1 MFKVILK
8 NKFKERKIDL
18 SIAVKVMY
26 HQKFT
31 GSIQRE
37 HIKWW
42 KRYWIKPIMLEIL
55 YPKKGWIQLVKIFRE
70 GKPSI
75 RVITTPTSSSKR
87 ELLVYKQLYGEEVLH
102 EQKRKKKL
110 EQFRNK
116 QKNMQTTNIAPNM
129 ERSTTTSNS

>member
-1 MFKVILK
+1 MFRIILK

-31 GSIQRE
+31 GSIQQE
-37 HIKWW
+37 HVKWW

-55 YPKKGWIQLVKIFRE
+55 YPKKGWITLVKIFRE

-75 RVITTPTSSSKR
+75 RVITTPTSSAKR

-102 EQKRKKKL
+102 EQKRQKKL

-129 ERSTTTSNS
+129 E

>member
-1 MFKVILK
+1 MFKIILK
-8 NKFKERKIDL
+8 NKFKERKMHL
-18 SIAVKVMY
+18 STIVKVMY

-31 GSIQRE
+31 GSIQSE
-37 HIKWW
+37 HIQWW

-87 ELLVYKQLYGEEVLH
+87 ELLVYKQLYGKEAQYEN
-102 EQKRKKKL
+102 EMEKKKQ

-116 QKNMQTTNIAPNM
+116 QKNMQTTGIASSM
-129 ERSTTTSNS
+129 E

>member
-1 MFKVILK
+1 
-8 NKFKERKIDL
+8 
-18 SIAVKVMY
+18 MY
-26 HQKFT
+26 HQPFT
-31 GSIQRE
+31 GSIQSE

-75 RVITTPTSSSKR
+75 RVITVATSSSKR
-87 ELLVYKQLYGEEVLH
+87 ELLVHKQLYGEEVQH
-102 EQKRKKKL
+102 EQKRQKKL

-129 ERSTTTSNS
+129 EWSKSKQFS

>member
-1 MFKVILK
+1 MFRIILK

-87 ELLVYKQLYGEEVLH
+87 ELLVYKQLYGEEVQN

-110 EQFRNK
+110 EQFRKK

-129 ERSTTTSNS
+129 E

>member
-1 MFKVILK
+1 MFRIILK

-31 GSIQRE
+31 GSIQNE

-75 RVITTPTSSSKR
+75 RVITTPTSSAKR

-129 ERSTTTSNS
+129 E

>member
-1 MFKVILK
+1 MFKIILK

-18 SIAVKVMY
+18 SIAIKVMY

-31 GSIQRE
+31 GSIQQE
-37 HIKWW
+37 HVKWW

-55 YPKKGWIQLVKIFRE
+55 YPKKGWITLVKIFRE

-75 RVITTPTSSSKR
+75 RVMTVPISSGKR
-87 ELLVYKQLYGEEVLH
+87 ELLVHKQLYGEEVYN
-102 EQKRKKKL
+102 EDKRKKKL

-116 QKNMQTTNIAPNM
+116 QKIMQTTNTASSM
-129 ERSTTTSNS
+129 E

>member
-1 MFKVILK
+1 MFRIILK

-55 YPKKGWIQLVKIFRE
+55 YPKKGWIQLVKVFRE

-75 RVITTPTSSSKR
+75 RVITVATSSSKR
-87 ELLVYKQLYGEEVLH
+87 ELLVYKQLYGEEVQH

-129 ERSTTTSNS
+129 E

>member
-1 MFKVILK
+1 MFRIILK

-55 YPKKGWIQLVKIFRE
+55 YPKKGWIQLVKILRE

-87 ELLVYKQLYGEEVLH
+87 ELLVYKQLYGEEVQH

-129 ERSTTTSNS
+129 E

>member
-1 MFKVILK
+1 MFRIILK

-31 GSIQRE
+31 GSIQSE

-42 KRYWIKPIMLEIL
+42 KRYWIRPILLEIL
-55 YPKKGWIQLVKIFRE
+55 YPKKGWITLVKVFRE

-75 RVITTPTSSSKR
+75 RVITKLASSGKR
-87 ELLVYKQLYGEEVLH
+87 ELSITKQLYGEEVIH

-110 EQFRNK
+110 EQFRSK
-116 QKNMQTTNIAPNM
+116 QKNMQTIDITQSV
-129 ERSTTTSNS
+129 E

>member
-8 NKFKERKIDL
+8 GKFKERKIDL
-18 SIAVKVMY
+18 SIATKVMY

-31 GSIQRE
+31 GSIQSE

-55 YPKKGWIQLVKIFRE
+55 YPKKGWIKLVKIFRE

-75 RVITTPTSSSKR
+75 RVITTPTSSGLR

-116 QKNMQTTNIAPNM
+116 QKDMQTTNTPPNM
-129 ERSTTTSNS
+129 EWSESKQHS

>member
-1 MFKVILK
+1 MFRIILK

-75 RVITTPTSSSKR
+75 RVITTPTSSAKR
-87 ELLVYKQLYGEEVLH
+87 ELLVYKQLYGEEVQH
-102 EQKRKKKL
+102 EQKRQKKL

-116 QKNMQTTNIAPNM
+116 QKNMQTSNIAPNM
-129 ERSTTTSNS
+129 E

>member
-1 MFKVILK
+1 MFKIILK

-31 GSIQRE
+31 GSIQQE
-37 HIKWW
+37 HVKWW

-55 YPKKGWIQLVKIFRE
+55 YPKKGWITLVKIFRE

-87 ELLVYKQLYGEEVLH
+87 ELLVYKQLYGEEVQN
-102 EQKRKKKL
+102 EQKRQEKL

-129 ERSTTTSNS
+129 E

>member
-1 MFKVILK
+1 MFRIILK

-87 ELLVYKQLYGEEVLH
+87 ELLVYKQLYGEEVQH

-129 ERSTTTSNS
+129 E

>member
-1 MFKVILK
+1 MYKIILK

-31 GSIQRE
+31 GSIQNE

-75 RVITTPTSSSKR
+75 RVITTPSTSSKR
-87 ELLVYKQLYGEEVLH
+87 ELLVYKQLYGEEVQN

-116 QKNMQTTNIAPNM
+116 QKNMQTTNTAPSM
-129 ERSTTTSNS
+129 E

>member
-8 NKFKERKIDL
+8 NKFKERKMHL
-18 SIAVKVMY
+18 STIVKVMY

-55 YPKKGWIQLVKIFRE
+55 SPKKGWITLVKIFRE

-75 RVITTPTSSSKR
+75 RVITTPTSSAKR
-87 ELLVYKQLYGEEVLH
+87 ELLVYKQLYGEEAQH
-102 EQKRKKKL
+102 EQKRQKKL

-116 QKNMQTTNIAPNM
+116 QKDMQTTNIAPNM
-129 ERSTTTSNS
+129 EWSKSKQFS

>member
-8 NKFKERKIDL
+8 GKFKERKIDL
-18 SIAVKVMY
+18 SIATRVMY

-75 RVITTPTSSSKR
+75 RVITTPTSSAKR
-87 ELLVYKQLYGEEVLH
+87 ELLVYKQLYGEEVQN
-102 EQKRKKKL
+102 EQKRQKKL

-116 QKNMQTTNIAPNM
+116 QKNMQTTNVAPNM
-129 ERSTTTSNS
+129 E

>member
-1 MFKVILK
+1 MFRIILK

-31 GSIQRE
+31 GSIQSE

-75 RVITTPTSSSKR
+75 RVITVATSSSKR
-87 ELLVYKQLYGEEVLH
+87 ELLVHKQLYGEEVQH
-102 EQKRKKKL
+102 EQKRQKKL

-116 QKNMQTTNIAPNM
+116 QKNMKTINTTQSV
-129 ERSTTTSNS
+129 E

>member
-1 MFKVILK
+1 MFRIILK

-31 GSIQRE
+31 GSIQQE
-37 HIKWW
+37 HVKWW

-75 RVITTPTSSSKR
+75 RVITTPTSSAKR
-87 ELLVYKQLYGEEVLH
+87 ELLVYKQLYGEEVQN
-102 EQKRKKKL
+102 EQKRQKKL

-116 QKNMQTTNIAPNM
+116 QKDMQTTNIAPNM
-129 ERSTTTSNS
+129 EWSKSKQIS

>member
-1 MFKVILK
+1 MFRIILK

-31 GSIQRE
+31 GSIQSE
-37 HIKWW
+37 HIQWW

-75 RVITTPTSSSKR
+75 RVITVAYSSGLR
-87 ELLVYKQLYGEEVLH
+87 ELLVHKKLYGEDVQH

-116 QKNMQTTNIAPNM
+116 QKDMQTTNTASNM
-129 ERSTTTSNS
+129 E